1 MYIIIFVRV
10 IATVAQPVEQL
21 IRNQQVRGSN
31 PLGSFLLNRLS
42 LHCDSLFFRYI
53 AFFFMFLCSRYC
65 RS

>member
-31 PLGSFLLNRLS
+31 PLGSFFVKQAVIEL
-42 LHCDSLFFRYI
+42 
-53 AFFFMFLCSRYC
+53 
-65 RS
+65 